1 MHAQLQHLAGE
12 TVVAI
17 LQFLGASDLAAIS
30 KVSKAVFRKSYTSRA
45 ILYQLENTYTMSWLS
60 FLAEDDRQ
68 KSLSDGKVN
77 LCEIV
82 YTPGILRAC
91 EIKSILFALASPAPT
106 HGRGYWISTNWVT
119 NAKKYYQGLII
130 PNLYSNGKIKTL
142 KKTVKPLRLCCRGT
156 DALRPSP
163 EMNADITCP
172 HNDLAIHTNPRSKRR
187 LLDTRSWFHL
197 RKFYPKGY
205 EFMSSEIGACCE
217 CSRSDRIAKE
227 SAALKLETKLLSRR
241 LEYHHD
247 SLESLVARKSG
258 TPSHLATQ
266 KMMPGKFLQM

>member
-17 LQFLGASDLAAIS
+17 LQYLDACELATIS
-30 KVSKAVFRKSYTSRA
+30 NVSKAVFRKSYTSRA
-45 ILYQLENTYTMSWLS
+45 IFYQLENTYTMSWLS
-60 FLAEDDRQ
+60 FLAEEDRQ

-77 LCEIV
+77 LSEIV

-106 HGRGYWISTNWVT
+106 HGRGYWISANWAA
-119 NAKKYYQGLII
+119 NAKRYYQGLVV

-142 KKTVKPLRLCCRGT
+142 KKTVKPLRHCCRGN
-156 DALRPSP
+156 DILRPSS
-163 EMNADITCP
+163 EINADITCP

-205 EFMSSEIGACCE
+205 EFISSDIGACCE

-227 SAALKLETKLLSRR
+227 SATLKLEAILLSRR
-241 LEYHHD
+241 SEYQHD

-266 KMMPGKFLQM
+266 KMIPGKFLQM